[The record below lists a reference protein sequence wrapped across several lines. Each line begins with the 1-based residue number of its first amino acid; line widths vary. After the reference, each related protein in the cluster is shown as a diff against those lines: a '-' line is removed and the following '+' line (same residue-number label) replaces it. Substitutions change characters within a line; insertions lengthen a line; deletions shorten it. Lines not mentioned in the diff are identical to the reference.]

1 MKAHCRHL
9 ATGLQMRR
17 SLLVCGSSQLKFSHR
32 EHGEKGMPKDFPKS
46 PCSPWLIPLL
56 IVSHTMD
63 LTNKTVLITGAA
75 RGIGRV
81 AAEQFAAAGA
91 RVAMHYRG
99 HQAEAEETFAG
110 LAGSGHLLLQAE
122 LTAAGAAEKLVA
134 DAVAHFGRLDVLVNN
149 AAVYYDHPLFD
160 STFAEWQNN
169 WRSMFD
175 INLFA
180 VADLCYWAAQ
190 QMKEQG
196 GGKIVNVS
204 SRGAFRGEPN
214 APAYGA
220 SKAALN
226 ALSQSLAQY
235 LAPHNIC
242 VHIVAP
248 GFVDTERVADKV
260 LGDKGAAIR
269 QQSPFNRVA
278 TAEEVART
286 ILFLS
291 SDGIDF
297 LTGGIVDIN
306 GASYLRS

>member
-1 MKAHCRHL
+1 M
-9 ATGLQMRR
+9 
-17 SLLVCGSSQLKFSHR
+17 
-32 EHGEKGMPKDFPKS
+32 DF
-46 PCSPWLIPLL
+46 
-56 IVSHTMD
+56 
-63 LTNKTVLITGAA
+63 TNKTVLITGAA

-81 AAEQFAAAGA
+81 TAEQFAAAGA
-91 RVAMHYRG
+91 RVALHYRG
-99 HQAEAEETFAG
+99 HQDEAEQAFAS
-110 LAGSGHLLLQAE
+110 LAGSGHMLLQAD
-122 LTAAGAAEKLVA
+122 LTADGAAEKLIADTVA
-134 DAVAHFGRLDVLVNN
+134 ACGRLDVLVNN

-160 STFAEWQNN
+160 SSFDEWRQN

-190 QMKEQG
+190 QMKAQG

-204 SRGAFRGEPN
+204 SRGAFRGEPH

-226 ALSQSLAQY
+226 QLSQSLAQY

-242 VHIVAP
+242 VHVIAP
-248 GFVDTERVADKV
+248 GFVDTERVSDKV
-260 LGDKGAAIR
+260 QGDSGDAIR

-278 TAEEVART
+278 TADEVART
-286 ILFLS
+286 ILFLAS
-291 SDGIDF
+291 EGIDF

>member
-1 MKAHCRHL
+1 MNF
-9 ATGLQMRR
+9 T
-17 SLLVCGSSQLKFSHR
+17 
-32 EHGEKGMPKDFPKS
+32 D
-46 PCSPWLIPLL
+46 
-56 IVSHTMD
+56 
-63 LTNKTVLITGAA
+63 KTVLITGAA

-91 RVAMHYRG
+91 RVALHYRG
-99 HQAEAEETFAG
+99 HQAAAEATLAS
-110 LAGSGHLLLQAE
+110 LAGSGHRLLQAE
-122 LTAAGAAEKLVA
+122 LTAAGAAEKLIADTVA
-134 DAVAHFGRLDVLVNN
+134 ALGGLDILVNN
-149 AAVYYDHPLFD
+149 AAVYYDHPLFELSFD
-160 STFAEWQNN
+160 EWQTH

-190 QMKEQG
+190 QMKQQG
-196 GGKIVNVS
+196 HGKIVNVS
-204 SRGAFRGEPN
+204 SRGAFRGEPL

-226 ALSQSLAQY
+226 QLSQSLAQY

-242 VHIVAP
+242 VHVVAP

-260 LGDKGAAIR
+260 QGALGDTLR

-278 TAEEVART
+278 TAAEVART
-286 ILFLS
+286 ILFLA

-297 LTGGIVDIN
+297 LSGGIVDVN